1 MYTFVPNKAFGRLL
15 EILLTTSIF
24 LKAFKLEF
32 SEIEIWFT
40 DQNSQPLEIK
50 DKFNLFDI
58 ADVKMC
64 YSI

>member
-15 EILLTTSIF
+15 EILLMTSIF
-24 LKAFKLEF
+24 LKAFKSEF
-32 SEIEIWFT
+32 SVWFT